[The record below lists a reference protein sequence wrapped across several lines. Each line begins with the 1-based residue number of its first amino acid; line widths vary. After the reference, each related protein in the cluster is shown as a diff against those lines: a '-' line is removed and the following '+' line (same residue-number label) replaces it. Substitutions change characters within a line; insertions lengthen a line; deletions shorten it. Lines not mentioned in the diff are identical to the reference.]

1 MKDIKEEQS
10 CRHRVPWFER
20 HYKATV
26 SKTVPRWYK
35 NKRTDQWNAIESP
48 EIHAHNRTRVAGKKH
63 KLLLFAQGRRT
74 LRTLCQISHTEKD
87 KRCVPFVL
95 ESKSQSINQSI
106 KLIDREN
113 GLVAARGGVRE
124 MGEGGQKVHM
134 LNILLKL
141 HQKKILSPLHYLNWT
156 TTITRSSF
164 SILAYLSMQAFHG
177 FHHSINASKR
187 QNIWKSWVP
196 AQVRAGVKTRQSSP
210 LPTPCGRTPVAGLC
224 PGGGEHAPC
233 LEADSQY
240 GHSTQQTRQCSPKN
254 QSLFSSEQSINP
266 VGYMAC

>member
-1 MKDIKEEQS
+1 M
-10 CRHRVPWFER
+10 
-20 HYKATV
+20 
-26 SKTVPRWYK
+26 
-35 NKRTDQWNAIESP
+35 
-48 EIHAHNRTRVAGKKH
+48 
-63 KLLLFAQGRRT
+63 
-74 LRTLCQISHTEKD
+74 RTLCQISHTEKD

-106 KLIDREN
+106 KLIDTEN

-141 HQKKILSPLHYLNWT
+141 HQKKILSPLHYLNRT
-156 TTITRSSF
+156 TAITRSSF

-187 QNIWKSWVP
+187 QNMEIP
-196 AQVRAGVKTRQSSP
+196 QP
-210 LPTPCGRTPVAGLC
+210 RTGKGGSQNQAEQPIAHSVWPHSRRGA
-224 PGGGEHAPC
+224 PSGGGERAPC

-240 GHSTQQTRQCSPKN
+240 GHSTRQTR
-254 QSLFSSEQSINP
+254 
-266 VGYMAC
+266 